1 MKKFQATMIQFFT
14 MRLQFQPR
22 DSRLLLVGVF
32 IFTFLFA
39 ATPATN
45 QAQEVVKGEWF
56 IDFSRPEPDKVRL
69 ALIKQQ
75 MRGSGKYTH
84 GSGVSISEIQGL
96 SREQASGGQKDAK
109 FRIVREAGT
118 FEMEG
123 SFRQGKGAGFWTL
136 VPNQNFISAMQ
147 SRGYNLLTDKDAF
160 YAALFDI
167 NTKFIEGLKAAG
179 YDRLSFKDLLR
190 ASIFK
195 IDAQFVKEV
204 QAMGFERQPF
214 ETLVDM
220 RIAKITTQFISKLR
234 SADFE
239 NLTIKELKDLGI
251 HRITPEFVNEIKA
264 EGFASVSQ
272 RQAVELK
279 IHRVDGDFIRRV
291 KAKGFTDVTLKQL
304 VNLRIHDIVK

>member
-1 MKKFQATMIQFFT
+1 MKKTKTSQRQFFV
-14 MRLQFQPR
+14 RVNII
-22 DSRLLLVGVF
+22 SLLVF
-32 IFTFLFA
+32 AFFA
-39 ATPATN
+39 ATVFETGFAASN
-45 QAQEVVKGEWF
+45 AQAQQSITGEWL
-56 IDFSRPEPDKVRL
+56 IDFNRKNPNEVYLSITRGNP
-69 ALIKQQ
+69 IS
-75 MRGSGKYTH
+75 GSGTR
-84 GSGVSISEIQGL
+84 SSNNVSISEIQGI
-96 SREQASGGQKDAK
+96 SRDQAFAGQKDAK

-123 SFRQGKGAGFWTL
+123 SFREGKGAGFWTL

-147 SRGYNLLTDKDAF
+147 SSGYSLSPDKDVF
-160 YAALFDI
+160 DAALFDI
-167 NTKFIEGLKAAG
+167 SIKFIEDLKAAG
-179 YDRLSFKDLLR
+179 YDRLTVKDLVR
-190 ASIFK
+190 ARIFK

-204 QAMGFERQPF
+204 QEMGFERQPF

-220 RIAKITTQFISKLR
+220 RIAKITPQFISKMR
-234 SADFE
+234 SAGFE

-251 HRITPEFVNEIKA
+251 HRVTPEFINEVKA
-264 EGFASVSQ
+264 EGFASVSP